1 VNVTFVYR
9 YLTLG
14 GVEVVLRSRL
24 HTLPAHSIQPT
35 LWFLSDGP
43 GRSLFARDGQSVRV
57 GGLAELGEHLR
68 AGNVDVLTVIDTPE
82 AFEAVREMPRRPK
95 VVLEVHTPYP
105 ENRAYLRLAERRD

>member
-1 VNVTFVYR
+1 MNVTFVYR

-24 HTLPAHSIQPT
+24 HSLPAHGVHPT

-43 GRSLFARDGQSVRV
+43 GRSLFTESGQSVRV
-57 GGLAELGEHLR
+57 GGLPDLGEHLR
-68 AGNVDVLTVIDTPE
+68 ADHVDVLSVIDTPE
-82 AFEAVREMPRRPK
+82 ALEPVAGVLHRPK

-105 ENRAYLRLAERRD
+105 EHRVYLRSS